1 MKSPIKNLYNRPFYY
16 GCIVCTIG
24 IIILAIPL
32 YFYITDPYTRFA
44 NSLFQGAAVFQDVMN
59 IFWGYVVAISVTVCG
74 LTTFNLSYHAQRSD
88 YPKVAAVINKTSLVI
103 TATSVILAVWFT
115 LQVIFAFK

>member
-24 IIILAIPL
+24 IIILAITL
-32 YFYITDPYTRFA
+32 YFYITDPYTRFE

-59 IFWGYVVAISVTVCG
+59 IFWGYVVAISITVCG
-74 LTTFNLSYHAQRSD
+74 LATFNLSYHAQRSD
-88 YPKVAAVINKTSLVI
+88 YGKVAAVINKISLVI
-103 TATSVILAVWFT
+103 TAASVILAVWFT